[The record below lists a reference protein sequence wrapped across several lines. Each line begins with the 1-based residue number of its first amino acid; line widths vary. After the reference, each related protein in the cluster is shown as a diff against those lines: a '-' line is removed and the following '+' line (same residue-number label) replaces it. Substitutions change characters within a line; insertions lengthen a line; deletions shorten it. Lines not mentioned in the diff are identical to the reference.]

1 MPLRKIPSLPIAD
14 VLSRDGYA
22 AVFGSSWWD
31 DVAGPSAVCLHADS
45 LYDLSAWA
53 FTLSNLLELDI
64 KKQRSDHPQQMLELQ
79 GQTYQY
85 APSDRRMTVQ
95 TSSATRRTQ
104 CEANPGSE
112 IEKSPIGCHL
122 RAASGS

>member
-1 MPLRKIPSLPIAD
+1 MIKIPCLPIVD

-31 DVAGPSAVCLHADS
+31 DVDGPSVVCLHADS
-45 LYDLSAWA
+45 LYDPHAWA
-53 FTLSNLLELDI
+53 FTFVNLLELDI
-64 KKQRSDHPQQMLELQ
+64 KKQPSDHPQKMPELQ

-85 APSDRRMTVQ
+85 AHSDRRMTVQ
-95 TSSATRRTQ
+95 TSSATRRPQ
-104 CEANPGSE
+104 CEATPGSG

-122 RAASGS
+122 CAASGS